1 MRPDN
6 QLSGARL
13 FLTDA
18 EVAGRV
24 LNEFRH
30 RFIERTLGI
39 QTRESSLSSVLI
51 TMIALG
57 AVAQGI
63 QGAGA
68 KVREVQSSP
77 SLGDVLI
84 GGAIAKHSI
93 RSVAG
98 VLPENTAPFG
108 ALVVF
113 ALLAHAARPTV
124 EGTYQRVSAQRRRFR
139 AAIRGRYGRVRR
151 RTATT
156 GSTRREGVA
165 YD

>member
-1 MRPDN
+1 VAPDN
-6 QLSGARL
+6 QLSGVNL
-13 FLTDA
+13 LLTDA

-39 QTRESSLSSVLI
+39 QSRESSFSSVLI

-68 KVREVQSSP
+68 KAREVQSSP
-77 SLGDVLI
+77 SLGDALI
-84 GGAIAKHSI
+84 GGAVVKQSI
-93 RSVAG
+93 RSIAG
-98 VLPENTAPFG
+98 ALPEDTAPLG
-108 ALVVF
+108 ALIVF

-124 EGTYQRVSAQRRRFR
+124 EGTYHRVSAQRRRFR
-139 AAIRGRYGRVRR
+139 AAMRGRYG
-151 RTATT
+151 
-156 GSTRREGVA
+156 
-165 YD
+165 